1 MNAVM
6 NPEPYVTLDVED
18 IQAAVVHPRP
28 APYVGT
34 LVLVRIEDRDHGR
47 ELLRRLIPHIV
58 PAAGGPHLKCDAW
71 AAVALSFQGLKALG
85 VPDES
90 LASFPEEFR
99 QGMAARADL
108 LGDTGES
115 APERWEQPLGSAD
128 VHIAIYALA
137 PDAQRLHAVMGQAR
151 AALAD
156 LTGVRPIWQQ
166 DVYMRPGERTSF
178 GFKDGISQ
186 PGIEG
191 SGVPGTNPHDS
202 PLKAGEF
209 ILGHENESGY
219 VAPMPAP
226 DVLGRNGSY
235 VVFRKLHAREAEFQ
249 KYLRERAQSR
259 ADEELLAAKIV
270 GRWRSGA
277 PLVLSPERD
286 DPELGEDTR
295 RSDAFLYAK
304 EDARGFRCPFGAH
317 ARRAYPRD
325 SKILGVPRNHR
336 MIRRGTSYG
345 PPLAEGALEDDGVD
359 RGLLFTCI
367 VGDLARQFEF
377 VQTQWINDGAFMGSP
392 DEVDPLVGPN
402 DGTRR
407 LTIPQE
413 PIRRRLPSLPHFVVN
428 RGGEYCFLPSL
439 TALRFLVDLRT

>member
-1 MNAVM
+1 MTVT
-6 NPEPYVTLDVED
+6 PELDD

-34 LVLVRIEDRDHGR
+34 LYVARVDERRDGR
-47 ELLRRLIPHIV
+47 ELLRRLIPHLL
-58 PAAGGPHLKCDAW
+58 PATGGEYVKRDAW
-71 AAVALSFQGLKALG
+71 VAVAFTFSGLRALG
-85 VPDES
+85 VPEDS
-90 LASFPEEFR
+90 LVSFPEEFR
-99 QGMAARADL
+99 QGMAARADI
-108 LGDTGES
+108 LGDVGDS
-115 APERWEQPLGSAD
+115 APEAWEKPLGTAD
-128 VHIAIYALA
+128 VHLAIYALA
-137 PDAQRLHAVMGQAR
+137 PSAARLEVVMEQAH

-156 LTGVRPIWQQ
+156 LKGVSPVWQQ
-166 DVYMRPGERTSF
+166 NTYMRAGERTSF
-178 GFKDGISQ
+178 GFKDGMGQ

-191 SGVPGTNPHDS
+191 SGIPGSNPHEA

-209 ILGHENESGY
+209 ILGYPNESGY
-219 VAPMPAP
+219 LPPMPTP
-226 DVLGRNGSY
+226 DILGRNGSY
-235 VVFRKLHAREAEFQ
+235 VVFRKLHAHEAEFRQ
-249 KYLRERAQSR
+249 FLRARAKNQ

-277 PLVLSPERD
+277 PLVLSADGD
-286 DPELGEDTR
+286 DPTLGEDAR
-295 RSDAFLYAK
+295 RNDAFLYAK
-304 EDARGFRCPFGAH
+304 DDARGFKCPFGAH

-325 SKILGVPRNHR
+325 SAIVGVARNHR

-345 PPLAEGALEDDGVD
+345 PPLAEGVLEDDGVD

-413 PIRRRLPSLPHFVVN
+413 PIRRRLPALPRFVVN
-428 RGGEYCFLPSL
+428 RGGEYCFMPGLR
-439 TALRFLVDLRT
+439 ALRWIAELKT

>member
-1 MNAVM
+1 MT
-6 NPEPYVTLDVED
+6 VTLELDD

-34 LVLVRIEDRDHGR
+34 LFLARVDDRRDGR
-47 ELLRRLIPHIV
+47 ELLRRLIPHLL
-58 PAAGGPHLKCDAW
+58 PATGGPYVKRDAW
-71 AAVALSFQGLKALG
+71 VAVAFTFSGLRALG
-85 VPDES
+85 VPEDS
-90 LASFPEEFR
+90 LVSFPEEFR
-99 QGMAARADL
+99 QGMAARANI
-108 LGDTGES
+108 LGDVGDS
-115 APERWEQPLGSAD
+115 APEAWERPLGTAD
-128 VHIAIYALA
+128 VHLAIYALA
-137 PDAQRLHAVMGQAR
+137 PSAARLDVVMEQAH

-156 LTGVRPIWQQ
+156 LKGVSPIWQQ
-166 DVYMRPGERTSF
+166 NTYMRAGERTSF
-178 GFKDGISQ
+178 GFKDGMSQ

-191 SGVPGTNPHDS
+191 SGIPGSNPHEA

-209 ILGHENESGY
+209 ILGYPNESGY
-219 VAPMPAP
+219 LPPMPTP
-226 DVLGRNGSY
+226 GILGRNGSY
-235 VVFRKLHAREAEFQ
+235 VVFRKLHAYEAEFRQ
-249 KYLRERAQSR
+249 FLRARAKNQ

-277 PLVLSPERD
+277 PLVLSADGD
-286 DPELGEDTR
+286 DPTLGEDAQR
-295 RSDAFLYAK
+295 NDAFLYAK
-304 EDARGFRCPFGAH
+304 DDARGFKCPFGAH

-325 SKILGVPRNHR
+325 SAIVGVARNHR

-345 PPLAEGALEDDGVD
+345 PPLAEDVLEDDGVD

-413 PIRRRLPSLPHFVVN
+413 PIRRRLPALPRFVVN
-428 RGGEYCFLPSL
+428 RGGEYCFMPGLR
-439 TALRFLVDLRT
+439 ALRWIAELKT